1 MNYICSDGVN
11 STTVP
16 VGLYE
21 MNVTSRTGR
30 FVVRRERPIPLP
42 SRSRPRDPPSGP
54 SVSDCLSS
62 PCQRCP
68 PASPPLARS
77 GTWAGRACCKS
88 VRNGSS
94 RSAAAMASQ
103 VPPTRVGRGLA
114 WWIEGSAVA
123 RECAPDRRAPAA
135 DRVVVCGA
143 DDPGR
148 RASCCRRHQQRPDT
162 ARRLRCGA
170 EVAGRRLCCASGD
183 RCDVCD
189 ARGQEHRRG
198 HWPWYELG
206 FGSAWGGIGVACCDA
221 GVLGCGSAVVAG
233 GPCCGLRLTLVW
245 RAGCD
250 DACEAT
256 VRHARSRWGRWADAR
271 WCVVCDVDGGGRATW
286 RKSETSPRSRTR
298 ARRR

>member
-54 SVSDCLSS
+54 SVSDSLSS
-62 PCQRCP
+62 PCQRCL

-206 FGSAWGGIGVACCDA
+206 FGSVWGGIGVACTA
-221 GVLGCGSAVVAG
+221 MPAFGAAEV
-233 GPCCGLRLTLVW
+233 RL
-245 RAGCD
+245 
-250 DACEAT
+250 
-256 VRHARSRWGRWADAR
+256 
-271 WCVVCDVDGGGRATW
+271 
-286 RKSETSPRSRTR
+286 
-298 ARRR
+298 